1 MTSGNNECDATIPAS
16 IPWSTAGT
24 GVAYSTGYSLRWS
37 SMAFLTRSSS
47 SMLTVLIHVI
57 SYSLI
62 LLGLKISR
70 HKKSA
75 AGWVCI
81 RPQVFG
87 VPPGGKFGLAGSAV
101 CDPFIDARQK
111 HDNTAKELGLRIFF
125 KSFTF
130 NALIAFPTTQ
140 I

>member
-57 SYSLI
+57 GYPPLFCSDSKYLVTKNQRPDGCASGRKC
-62 LLGLKISR
+62 LGCLRGAS
-70 HKKSA
+70 
-75 AGWVCI
+75 
-81 RPQVFG
+81 
-87 VPPGGKFGLAGSAV
+87 FGLAGSDV
-101 CDPFIDARQK
+101 
-111 HDNTAKELGLRIFF
+111 L
-125 KSFTF
+125 
-130 NALIAFPTTQ
+130 
-140 I
+140 